1 MSAAGTIALP
11 LPRPARAGSTLVEL
25 LASMAILSV
34 LLVVLGS
41 TLEVAMGRFRSGAE
55 KSEKEGG
62 ARVAAQWLE
71 RDLASLVCSR
81 PARLPRLPA
90 GTTAVQREFFEN
102 RIFLPVEI
110 NRRSGT
116 GMTEARSFQNAAP
129 GFDSIVFATERGEGS
144 PAIAGY
150 YVAYARHSPLSG
162 EGAAGMKL
170 FRHFRPGGS
179 QSGMSRFGD
188 GYAAG
193 LIHYTSHEINDI
205 WDESGPGAARLP
217 GQGNTAALRRGR
229 FQNADLPFLLARRF
243 TGFATMSPV
252 AATQPWPANP
262 VREWLSAPPPSFQP
276 RRGTAGDWDDPDSP
290 VHDSVFP
297 DEAVCDHVVKFELV
311 PRLRVTLADG
321 RSELMDA
328 AALNR
333 HLGLPNGDEWPAL
346 VAPGFIEMTIA
357 TISEKAALT
366 LTKPEDWR
374 IDLTSTDPGSWSPQR
389 RFIEREMQ
397 TRHFQI
403 PLPPRT

>member
-1 MSAAGTIALP
+1 MNAAGFIALP
-11 LPRPARAGSTLVEL
+11 LPRPARAGSSLVEL
-25 LASMAILSV
+25 LASMAILSI

-55 KSEKEGG
+55 KSENEGG
-62 ARVAAQWLE
+62 ARVAAQWIE
-71 RDLASLVCSR
+71 RDLASLVSSR
-81 PARLPRLPA
+81 PARLPRLPS
-90 GTTAVQREFFEN
+90 GTSEMQREFFEG
-102 RIFLPVEI
+102 RIFLPFEI

-116 GMTEARSFQNAAP
+116 GMTEARSFQNAAT
-129 GFDSIVFATERGEGS
+129 GFDSIVFATEREVGG

-179 QSGMSRFGD
+179 RLGD

-193 LIHYTSHEINDI
+193 LIRYVSHESNDI
-205 WDESGPGAARLP
+205 WDESDRGAARLP

-229 FQNADLPFLLARRF
+229 FENADLPFLLARRF
-243 TGFATMSPV
+243 AGLTMMSPV

-262 VREWLSAPPPSFQP
+262 VREWLTAPPPTYQP
-276 RRGTAGDWDDPDSP
+276 HRGTADDWADPDSP

-297 DEAVCDHVVKFELV
+297 DEAVCDHVVKFDLV

-328 AALNR
+328 AALNE
-333 HLGLPNGDEWPAL
+333 HLGLAGGDEWPVL
-346 VAPGFIEMTIA
+346 VAPDFIEMTIA
-357 TISEKAALT
+357 TINERAAIT
-366 LTKPEDWR
+366 LTNPEDWI
-374 IDLTSTDPGSWSPQR
+374 IDFTATDPGSWSPQR
-389 RFIEREMQ
+389 QFLERGMQ

>member
-1 MSAAGTIALP
+1 
-11 LPRPARAGSTLVEL
+11 
-25 LASMAILSV
+25 
-34 LLVVLGS
+34 
-41 TLEVAMGRFRSGAE
+41 
-55 KSEKEGG
+55 
-62 ARVAAQWLE
+62 
-71 RDLASLVCSR
+71 
-81 PARLPRLPA
+81 
-90 GTTAVQREFFEN
+90 
-102 RIFLPVEI
+102 
-110 NRRSGT
+110 
-116 GMTEARSFQNAAP
+116 
-129 GFDSIVFATERGEGS
+129 
-144 PAIAGY
+144 
-150 YVAYARHSPLSG
+150 
-162 EGAAGMKL
+162 MKL

-262 VREWLSAPPPSFQP
+262 VSEWLSAPPPSFQP

-366 LTKPEDWR
+366 LTKPEDY
-374 IDLTSTDPGSWSPQR
+374 LTGPAHPSVFDAASLDEEKMMRLANAMTL
-389 RFIEREMQ
+389 E
-397 TRHFQI
+397 T
-403 PLPPRT
+403 LPPVFHLEVTAESPAPRRGIDFFEGAGRDFESLADRGMVISQVRLLSKSGGRSGDWTAS